1 MVNVRA
7 LGYLGIE
14 VSDLD
19 RWAAFATDI
28 LGLAIAGRG
37 PGGTLYLQM
46 DERHHRI
53 ALHPGPADDLAYN
66 GWETGSAAELAA
78 IGDQLRAAGTSF
90 EIGTPELCAERAVE
104 GLLWF
109 RDPSGI
115 RTEVFFGAH
124 AASAPFVS
132 PRPISGFVAGEQGLG
147 HSVFAVDD
155 PDATL
160 RFYRDVLG
168 LRVSDF
174 MSFDPQPG
182 VTLSMTFMHC
192 NERHHSLAFMQ
203 RPNAPRRLSHLMIEV
218 GTIDDVGTTFEL
230 CEQRGVP
237 IAMTL
242 GRHTNDWMFSF
253 YATSPSGFMIEYGYG
268 GRLVD
273 DAVWQVETYDATSF
287 WGHRRQPVSVSPAPQ
302 PERLLR

>member
-28 LGLAIAGRG
+28 LGLAISGRDTD
-37 PGGTLYLQM
+37 GTLYLQM
-46 DERHHRI
+46 DERHHRF

-66 GWETGSAAELAA
+66 GWEVASAAELAA
-78 IGDQLRAAGTSF
+78 IGEQLRAAGTSF
-90 EIGTPELCAERAVE
+90 ETGDAGLCARRAVD

-115 RTEVFFGAH
+115 RTEVFYGAH
-124 AASAPFVS
+124 AAAQPFVS
-132 PRPISGFVAGEQGLG
+132 PRAISGFVTGEQGIG
-147 HSVFAVDD
+147 HSVLAVDD

-174 MSFDPQPG
+174 MTFSPQPG

-192 NERHHSLAFMQ
+192 NPRHHSLAFMKN
-203 RPNAPRRLSHLMIEV
+203 PNAVRRISHLMIEV
-218 GTIDDVGTTFEL
+218 GTIDDVGRTFEL
-230 CEQRGVP
+230 CEQRGIP

-253 YATSPSGFMIEYGYG
+253 YVGSPSGFMIEYGYG
-268 GRLVD
+268 GRQVD
-273 DAVWQVETYDATSF
+273 DAGWQIETYDATSF
-287 WGHRRQPVSVSPAPQ
+287 WGHRRQLPVAPPAPQ

>member
-1 MVNVRA
+1 MVSVRA

-19 RWAAFATDI
+19 RWAEFATGV
-28 LGLAIAGRG
+28 LGLEIAARD
-37 PGGTLYLQM
+37 PDGTIYLQM
-46 DERHHRI
+46 DDRHHRF

-66 GWETGSAAELAA
+66 GWEVASAAELAA
-78 IGDQLRAAGTSF
+78 IGERVRAYGNTVETGDAA
-90 EIGTPELCAERAVE
+90 LCTRRAVD

-115 RTEVFFGAH
+115 RTEVFYGAR
-124 AASAPFVS
+124 AAAQPFVS
-132 PRPISGFVAGEQGLG
+132 PRGISGFVTGDQGIG

-160 RFYRDVLG
+160 RFYRDALG

-174 MSFDPQPG
+174 MTFSPQPG

-192 NERHHSLAFMQ
+192 NPRHHSLAFMKN
-203 RPNAPRRLSHLMIEV
+203 PNAVRRISHLMIET
-218 GTIDDVGTTFEL
+218 GTIDDVGRTFEL
-230 CEQRGVP
+230 CEARGVP

-253 YATSPSGFMIEYGYG
+253 YIGSPSGFMIEYGYG
-268 GRLVD
+268 GRQID
-273 DAVWQVETYDATSF
+273 DAVWEIENYDATSF
-287 WGHRRQPVSVSPAPQ
+287 WGHRRQLPAAPPAPL